1 MGQNVF
7 SDNLSEF
14 SNKEYITIC
23 ESLTITVQKIIAK
36 SPFFKGLSGHLNAA
50 LEDILLK
57 VSHNK
62 NITTSIHLQ
71 WIRNTENLGNI
82 PPKSTGATA
91 KTLGKTLIAGWIVLM
106 KVVMRSAVN

>member
-7 SDNLSEF
+7 SDNLNEF

-23 ESLTITVQKIIAK
+23 ESLTITVQKIIAE
-36 SPFFKGLSGHLNAA
+36 SPFLKGLSGHLNAA

-71 WIRNTENLGNI
+71 WIINA
-82 PPKSTGATA
+82 KSSLLNVHGF
-91 KTLGKTLIAGWIVLM
+91 
-106 KVVMRSAVN
+106 SPYQ